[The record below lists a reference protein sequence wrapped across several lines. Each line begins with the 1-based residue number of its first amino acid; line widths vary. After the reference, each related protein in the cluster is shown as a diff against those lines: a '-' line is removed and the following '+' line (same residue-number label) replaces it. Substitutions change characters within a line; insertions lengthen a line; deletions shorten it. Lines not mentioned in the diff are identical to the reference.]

1 MGQLLLVRHGQA
13 SWAAADYDVLS
24 ETGWEQSRVLG
35 RALKARGI
43 TPDLVVS
50 GGMRRHAETAQGCLA
65 ELGSPVEATV
75 DPGWDEFDH
84 VSMLAKLD
92 PPFAGRKPTKAEFQE
107 WFEAATDRWTRGE
120 YDHEYAESFTAFT
133 DRVGSALRRTAEAA
147 GAGGSVLASTR
158 QSNGVVVIEVHDS
171 GPGLS
176 REAAAT
182 LFEPT
187 ITFKE
192 QGMGLGLSIAK
203 RHALLSGG
211 DIVPVEGRLGGAAF
225 KVTLPSFA
233 RIHDRETA
241 S

>member
-35 RALKARGI
+35 RALAARGV

-65 ELGSPVEATV
+65 ELGASVEATV
-75 DPGWDEFDH
+75 DTGWDEFDH

-120 YDHEYAESFTAFT
+120 YDHEYAESFSAFT
-133 DRVGSALRRTAEAA
+133 DRVESALRRTAEAA
-147 GAGGSVLASTR
+147 G
-158 QSNGVVVIEVHDS
+158 S
-171 GPGLS
+171 GTAIVFS
-176 REAAAT
+176 
-182 LFEPT
+182 
-187 ITFKE
+187 
-192 QGMGLGLSIAK
+192 
-203 RHALLSGG
+203 SGG
-211 DIVPVEGRLGGAAF
+211 PVSWATAGLLVDEPDVAGRLWRRLNPVCVNSG
-225 KVTLPSFA
+225 VTRVVTGRRGLTLVSFNDHGHLDGLDGMLTY
-233 RIHDRETA
+233 R
-241 S
+241 